1 MHQIV
6 STCATVPW
14 YNTLNSD
21 GGFYQI
27 RQYFFLEGY
36 KVFTDVGVAN
46 GGEGEAENDAF
57 AAFYQ
62 ETEFLQVVLVP
73 ADTVELREGVDEEFL
88 EFVGEVLEEVLRVGT
103 FAYKV
108 PADELVT
115 YGIRQS
121 AGLHNEVIK
130 LLFFVHARVVYMY
143 QVVDTYTDIIHE
155 QGVQNFLLAIK
166 ILVDSGFGNLGFFSY
181 LVYAGLVITKLA
193 E

>member
-6 STCATVPW
+6 SACATVPW
-14 YNTLNSD
+14 YKTLNSD
-21 GGFYQI
+21 GRFYQI
-27 RQYFFLEGY
+27 RQYFFLEGDE
-36 KVFTDVGVAN
+36 VFADVGVAY

-88 EFVGEVLEEVLRVGT
+88 ELVGKVLEEVLRVGALT
-103 FAYKV
+103 YKV
-108 PADELVT
+108 PANELVT
-115 YGIRQS
+115 YGVRQA

-130 LLFFVHARVVYMY
+130 LLFLVHTRGIYMD
-143 QVVDTYTDIIHE
+143 QIVDTYADIIHE

-166 ILVDSGFGNLGFFSY
+166 ILVYSSFGYFGSLGNLINTGFM
-181 LVYAGLVITKLA
+181 ITEFA

>member
-62 ETEFLQVVLVP
+62 ETEF
-73 ADTVELREGVDEEFL
+73 
-88 EFVGEVLEEVLRVGT
+88 
-103 FAYKV
+103 
-108 PADELVT
+108 
-115 YGIRQS
+115 
-121 AGLHNEVIK
+121 AGSP
-130 LLFFVHARVVYMY
+130 R
-143 QVVDTYTDIIHE
+143 
-155 QGVQNFLLAIK
+155 
-166 ILVDSGFGNLGFFSY
+166 
-181 LVYAGLVITKLA
+181 AGGYR
-193 E
+193 

>member
-6 STCATVPW
+6 SACATVPW
-14 YNTLNSD
+14 YKTLNSD
-21 GGFYQI
+21 GRFYQI
-27 RQYFFLEGY
+27 RQYFLLEGNE
-36 KVFTDVGVAN
+36 VFADVGVAY

-88 EFVGEVLEEVLRVGT
+88 ELVGKVLEEVLRVGALT
-103 FAYKV
+103 YKV
-108 PADELVT
+108 PANELVT
-115 YGIRQS
+115 YGVGEA
-121 AGLHNEVIK
+121 AGLHNEVVK
-130 LLFFVHARVVYMY
+130 LFFFVHAGVVYVD
-143 QVVDTYTDIIHE
+143 QIVDTYADIIHE

-166 ILVDSGFGNLGFFSY
+166 ILVDSGFGNFSFFGY

>member
-6 STCATVPW
+6 SACATVPW
-14 YNTLNSD
+14 YKTLNSD
-21 GGFYQI
+21 GRFYQI
-27 RQYFFLEGY
+27 RQYFFLEGDE
-36 KVFTDVGVAN
+36 VFADVGVAY

-88 EFVGEVLEEVLRVGT
+88 EFVGEVLEEVLRVGA

-108 PADELVT
+108 PAYELVT
-115 YGIRQS
+115 DGVGEA
-121 AGLHNEVIK
+121 AGLHDQAVE
-130 LLFFVHARVVYMY
+130 LFFLAGVGRGEVDEVVNAYAYIVH
-143 QVVDTYTDIIHE
+143 Q
-155 QGVQNFLLAIK
+155 QGVQHLFLAVE
-166 ILVDSGFGNLGFFSY
+166 ILVNGSLGYPGFFGY
-181 LVYAGLVITKLA
+181 LVYAGFVVTKLA